1 MRIFILFISFFLS
14 TILFVQ
20 AQPTIDFE
28 SGGNGAAY
36 TWAVFENDTPPLE
49 IVTNPS
55 ASGFNTSSMV
65 AKMRVLQANANY
77 AGTVTRSFTPFTLD
91 ASNSIVK
98 IMVYKS
104 VISDVGIKFEANFA
118 STGEIKVS
126 NTKINEWEELTFDF
140 TGKIGEA
147 SSTNIDGIVIFPD
160 FNVRKEETITHFD
173 NLTFSASSTGDGGA
187 TALPV
192 DFEDAGSPY
201 TFNDFEGG
209 AASIINNP
217 GSAGINTS
225 AKVAQM
231 KKFAGATYGGTTLLL
246 DGSVDFSAGSIVN
259 MKVWASR
266 AVPVTLKLEGLN
278 VERVVSH
285 KGSGTWEELSFDFTG
300 STGAGVAAIT
310 LIFDNGTAGD
320 AAGNSANWT
329 FYFDDIKLA
338 AALPPNTSV
347 SAIDFETPGNGAA
360 YTWNVFE
367 NDTPPLEIVANPGA
381 AGINTSSTVAKM
393 RVLQANANYAGTVTR
408 SFTPFTLDAS
418 NCIVKIM
425 VYKNV
430 ISDVGIKFEANFA
443 STGEIKV
450 ANTKINEWEEL
461 TFDFTGK
468 IGEASST
475 NIDGIV
481 IFPDFST
488 RTGETI
494 AYFDNINFSL
504 KQTGGGDPTLPGLP
518 LDFQSSTIDY
528 KFSDFEGGAVTV
540 IDNPQSN
547 GINTSSKVGRMVKN
561 TGAVYAGSLVALA
574 SPIDFSTN
582 KTFKVKVFM
591 PKVGAKLLLK
601 VENQTDPAKNYEKEA
616 TGTVANAWE
625 ELTFDYSAINTA
637 NQYQKIILIFDLG
650 TVGDGGANFTYLFDD
665 IRLTTEGGTAPT
677 LPVLPMDF
685 ESNTVNYTF
694 SDFEGGVISR
704 IDNSQSNGINTSA
717 KVGKMVKNTG
727 AVYAGSL
734 VALASPIDFST
745 NKTFKVKV
753 FMPKV
758 GAKLLLKVENQ
769 TDPAKNYEK
778 EATGTV
784 ANAWEELTF
793 DYSAINTANQYQKI
807 ILIFDLGTAGDGGAN
822 FTYLFDDIKLAGV
835 TVDQQITFP
844 AITDKTVGNASFALT
859 ATVSSSLAVT
869 YSTKS
874 DKITIA
880 GSQVTIVKAG
890 RASITASQAGNAS
903 FNAATS
909 VENSFCIK
917 PAKPVITISGGD
929 TETVTLTS
937 SATVGNQWYLNGAAL
952 TNATNATLAAT
963 SKGLYKVKVTVDDCV
978 SEFCDETALVVTGDI
993 PTSFKQVSVYPNPA
1007 GNYLELRGIEGELT
1021 NTQLFDLTGRAN
1033 MIVFEKNGDVH
1044 RANVQHVTNGV
1055 YLLKLTVGN
1064 KIHQIKVIKN

>member
-650 TVGDGGANFTYLFDD
+650 T
-665 IRLTTEGGTAPT
+665 
-677 LPVLPMDF
+677 
-685 ESNTVNYTF
+685 
-694 SDFEGGVISR
+694 
-704 IDNSQSNGINTSA
+704 
-717 KVGKMVKNTG
+717 
-727 AVYAGSL
+727 
-734 VALASPIDFST
+734 
-745 NKTFKVKV
+745 
-753 FMPKV
+753 
-758 GAKLLLKVENQ
+758 
-769 TDPAKNYEK
+769 
-778 EATGTV
+778 
-784 ANAWEELTF
+784 
-793 DYSAINTANQYQKI
+793 
-807 ILIFDLGTAGDGGAN
+807 AGDGGAN